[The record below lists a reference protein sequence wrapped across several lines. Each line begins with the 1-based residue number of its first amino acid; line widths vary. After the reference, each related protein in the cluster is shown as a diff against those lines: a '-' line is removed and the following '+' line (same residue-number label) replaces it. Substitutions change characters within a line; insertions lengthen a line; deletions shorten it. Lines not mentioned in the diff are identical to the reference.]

1 MEQTIKV
8 GWLFNNMFNLHGDRG
23 NLLAIQAEAKRRG
36 YRVEVTQINLDT
48 ETFNPLDFD
57 FLFCP
62 PGEIEHFEAVAAYLE
77 PHRNELM
84 AYIETRPMLV
94 TGTTVALF
102 GETIK
107 RDDQSEIIGLG
118 IIEIEARENHAVY
131 GDDLYYTCQY
141 NGKEMEMIGSQ
152 IQMIDL
158 DIKEESP
165 FGWLKYGYG
174 NNGKTKFEGVISGKG
189 IFTNTLGPVLVCNPW
204 LTEEIINLIEVNK
217 TWPVWDEHR
226 DNSLEL
232 KSQKSKMV
240 HINKKETRLKRI
252 SER

>member
-23 NLLAIQAEAKRRG
+23 NLLAIRAEGERRG
-36 YRVEVTQINLDT
+36 YRVEVTPINLDT
-48 ETFNPLDFD
+48 TIFNPMDYD

-62 PGEIEHFEAVAAYLE
+62 PGEIEHFEVAAAYLE
-77 PHRNELM
+77 PHRKELM
-84 AYIETRPMLV
+84 DYIETRPMLV
-94 TGTTVALF
+94 TGTTVGLF

-107 RDDQSEIIGLG
+107 RDDQSTIRGLG
-118 IIEIEARENHAVY
+118 IIEIETQENHAVY
-131 GDDLYYTCQY
+131 GDDLYYSCQY
-141 NGKEMEMIGSQ
+141 NGKEMEIVGSQ

-165 FGWLKYGYG
+165 FGRLKYGYG
-174 NNGKTKFEGVISGKG
+174 NNGETRFEGVISGKG

-204 LTEEIINLIEVNK
+204 LTEEIINLIESNK
-217 TWPVWDEHR
+217 NWPIWEDHR
-226 DNSLEL
+226 DNLLEL
-232 KSQKSKMV
+232 KSLKSKIA
-240 HINKKETRLKRI
+240 HIDKKETQLKKL

>member
-23 NLLAIQAEAKRRG
+23 NLLAIRAEAERRG
-36 YRVEVTQINLDT
+36 YRVEVEQINLDT
-48 ETFNPLDFD
+48 DIFNPLDFD

-77 PHRNELM
+77 PHRQELIT
-84 AYIETRPMLV
+84 YIETRPMLV

-102 GETIK
+102 GETIA
-107 RDDQSEIIGLG
+107 RNDQSTIRGLG
-118 IIEIEARENHAVY
+118 IIEIESRENHAVY
-131 GDDLYYTCQY
+131 GDDLYYSCQY
-141 NGKEMEMIGSQ
+141 NGKEMEIVGSQ

-165 FGWLKYGYG
+165 FGRLKYGYG
-174 NNGKTKFEGVISGKG
+174 NNGETKFEGIISGKG
-189 IFTNTLGPVLVCNPW
+189 MFTNTLGPVLVCNPW
-204 LTEEIINLIEVNK
+204 LTEEIINLIEANK
-217 TWPVWDEHR
+217 NLPIGEDHR
-226 DNSLEL
+226 DNTLEIKSL
-232 KSQKSKMV
+232 KSKIS
-240 HINKKETRLKRI
+240 HIDKKESRLKKL